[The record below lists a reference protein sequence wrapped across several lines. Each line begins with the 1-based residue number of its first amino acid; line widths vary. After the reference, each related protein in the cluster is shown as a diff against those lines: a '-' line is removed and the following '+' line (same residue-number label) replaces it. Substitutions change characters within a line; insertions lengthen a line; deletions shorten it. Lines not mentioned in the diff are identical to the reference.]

1 MKATRKTDKKKS
13 QRKNNQ
19 QHEQHDNHVAS
30 EGTSYYYNGSVYNP
44 QTEIGIMG
52 AYGSQGEE
60 DTNNSYT
67 RAVTFKY

>member
-1 MKATRKTDKKKS
+1 MKTDRKTSKKKS
-13 QRKNNQ
+13 RRKDTQ
-19 QHEQHDNHVAS
+19 QYDNHTRHVAS
-30 EGTSYYYNGSVYNP
+30 EGSSYYYNGSVYNP

-67 RAVTFKY
+67 RAVKY